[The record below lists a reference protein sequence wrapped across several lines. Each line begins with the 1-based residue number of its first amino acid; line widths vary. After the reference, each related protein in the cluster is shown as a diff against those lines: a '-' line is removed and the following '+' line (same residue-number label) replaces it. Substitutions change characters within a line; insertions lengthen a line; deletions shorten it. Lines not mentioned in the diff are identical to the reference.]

1 MIRFFFLIAL
11 IILVLFVLSKRSN
24 KTKNNSNFYK
34 MLILTT
40 LILGLIFLIATSGRY
55 LLPQIL
61 QFIKIGLPLMTKLLG
76 I

>member
-24 KTKNNSNFYK
+24 KTKNNSHFYK

>member
-34 MLILTT
+34 MLIIAT
-40 LILGLIFLIATSGRY
+40 LILGLIFLLATSGRY
-55 LLPQIL
+55 VLPQIL

>member
-24 KTKNNSNFYK
+24 KSKNNSNFYK

-40 LILGLIFLIATSGRY
+40 LILGLIFLLATSGRY
-55 LLPQIL
+55 VLPQIL

>member
-40 LILGLIFLIATSGRY
+40 LILGLIFLLATSGRY

>member
-34 MLILTT
+34 MLIIAT
-40 LILGLIFLIATSGRY
+40 LILGLIFLLATSGRY
-55 LLPQIL
+55 VLPQIP